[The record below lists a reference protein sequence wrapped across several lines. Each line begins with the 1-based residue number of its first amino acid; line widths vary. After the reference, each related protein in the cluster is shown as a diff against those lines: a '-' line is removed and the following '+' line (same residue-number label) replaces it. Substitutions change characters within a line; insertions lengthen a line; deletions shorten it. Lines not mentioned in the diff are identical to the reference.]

1 VAENHNMI
9 ECFCDE
15 CYENFWSYIGKDICP
30 VCEKLLSDKR
40 YEETNKFEKIK
51 KTTRSIEQ

>member
-1 VAENHNMI
+1 MI